1 MLLKALKFM
10 TLIHRQI
17 ECSQWDHQQF
27 PGKKYFSKKFNCAK
41 NFTICVAETEI
52 MRNKKME
59 RKNCLFKVEMKI
71 WATAKRQK
79 RASSAD
85 EAPLSNWKLTS
96 VDQWSHIRS
105 DFDLITQLSSDHTS
119 DFDLITH
126 PTLIWS
132 DIQVSHKREHHTQ
145 NEPFCDH
152 VNLFY
157 ILDPHLNLRK
167 RKLAF
172 KWPLSVSKHAEQILF
187 RIIGDFSFCGC
198 F

>member
-1 MLLKALKFM
+1 MCGRDK
-10 TLIHRQI
+10 IHEKQ
-17 ECSQWDHQQF
+17 
-27 PGKKYFSKKFNCAK
+27 KKWK
-41 NFTICVAETEI
+41 E
-52 MRNKKME
+52 
-59 RKNCLFKVEMKI
+59 KNCLLKVEMKI

-79 RASSAD
+79 RASSGD

-105 DFDLITQLSSDHTS
+105 DFDLITQLWSV
-119 DFDLITH
+119 ITH

-132 DIQVSHKREHHTQ
+132 HIQVSHKREHHTQ

-157 ILDPHLNLRK
+157 ILGPHLNLRK

-172 KWPLSVSKHAEQILF
+172 KWPLSVSKHAEQIF
-187 RIIGDFSFCGC
+187 IQNHWRF
-198 F
+198 

>member
-17 ECSQWDHQQF
+17 ECSQWDHQYF
-27 PGKKYFSKKFNCAK
+27 PGKVFFQK
-41 NFTICVAETEI
+41 NSTVLRTSQYVWQRQKSWET
-52 MRNKKME
+52 KKME

-79 RASSAD
+79 RASSGD

-96 VDQWSHIRS
+96 VDQWSHIQL
-105 DFDLITQLSSDHTS
+105 LIR
-119 DFDLITH
+119 
-126 PTLIWS
+126 S

-152 VNLFY
+152 VNLFCR
-157 ILDPHLNLRK
+157 I
-167 RKLAF
+167 
-172 KWPLSVSKHAEQILF
+172 SSSKSTEEE
-187 RIIGDFSFCGC
+187 IGF
-198 F
+198 

>member
-27 PGKKYFSKKFNCAK
+27 PRKSIFPKKKMNVLNGIISIFQEKSIFPKKFNCAK

-52 MRNKKME
+52 MRKKWKE
-59 RKNCLFKVEMKI
+59 KKCLFKVEMKI

-105 DFDLITQLSSDHTS
+105 DFDLITQLSSDQSHIQLWSDHTS
-119 DFDLITH
+119 KS
-126 PTLIWS
+126 PT
-132 DIQVSHKREHHTQ
+132 KENTT
-145 NEPFCDH
+145 
-152 VNLFY
+152 
-157 ILDPHLNLRK
+157 LRTNH
-167 RKLAF
+167 F
-172 KWPLSVSKHAEQILF
+172 VIMSIYSIF
-187 RIIGDFSFCGC
+187 
-198 F
+198 

>member
-27 PGKKYFSKKFNCAK
+27 PGKSIFPKKINCAK
-41 NFTICVAETEI
+41 NFTMCGRD
-52 MRNKKME
+52 RNHERKKWKE
-59 RKNCLFKVEMKI
+59 KNCLLKVEMKI

-85 EAPLSNWKLTS
+85 EAPLFNWKLTS

-126 PTLIWS
+126 PSLPQKRTPHSERTILWS
-132 DIQVSHKREHHTQ
+132 CQS
-145 NEPFCDH
+145 
-152 VNLFY
+152 
-157 ILDPHLNLRK
+157 ILYSR
-167 RKLAF
+167 
-172 KWPLSVSKHAEQILF
+172 SSSKSTEEE
-187 RIIGDFSFCGC
+187 IGF
-198 F
+198 